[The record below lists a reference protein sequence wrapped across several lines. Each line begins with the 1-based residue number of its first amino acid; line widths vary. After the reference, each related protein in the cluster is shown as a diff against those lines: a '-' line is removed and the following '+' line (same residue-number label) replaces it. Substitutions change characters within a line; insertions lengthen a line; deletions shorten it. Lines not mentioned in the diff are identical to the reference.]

1 MWTRTYTPHTAYAIL
16 FCFFPVFL
24 PENAVRY
31 DTQLN
36 KPAISELIKQKNT
49 AIQEFPNT
57 DSVASIDTPWGV
69 CLQNLAKTWLWN
81 IMNVA
86 PCLWDGWLLSS
97 LCLILLDSFE
107 EKGKNLGQ

>member
-36 KPAISELIKQKNT
+36 KPAISELIKQKTQQFRNFQ
-49 AIQEFPNT
+49 IQ
-57 DSVASIDTPWGV
+57 
-69 CLQNLAKTWLWN
+69 
-81 IMNVA
+81 
-86 PCLWDGWLLSS
+86 
-97 LCLILLDSFE
+97 ILLHQLMLRGVFAF
-107 EKGKNLGQ
+107 KI